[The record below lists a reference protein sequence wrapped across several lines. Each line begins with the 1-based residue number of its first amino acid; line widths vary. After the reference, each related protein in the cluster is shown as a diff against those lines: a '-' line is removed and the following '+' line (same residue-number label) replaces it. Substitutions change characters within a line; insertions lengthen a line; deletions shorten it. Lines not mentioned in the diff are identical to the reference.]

1 MQKKKDYV
9 LKLHQNIYGQK
20 QAGKLWNQYLTNFL
34 INKFGFKQSS
44 VDDCVFYKG
53 NMMYVLFTY
62 EYILDVPHK
71 DEGDQVIQDIR
82 YAKLNIT
89 IKGDLQN
96 FLEINIDIRQDG

>member
-1 MQKKKDYV
+1 
-9 LKLHQNIYGQK
+9 
-20 QAGKLWNQYLTNFL
+20 
-34 INKFGFKQSS
+34 
-44 VDDCVFYKG
+44 
-53 NMMYVLFTY
+53 MYVLFTY

-89 IKGDLQN
+89 IKGYLQN